1 MNIPMQ
7 LKPALW
13 GAFGG
18 AVALAIIGFNW
29 GGWVLG
35 ATAEQRAENA
45 ANEAVVAA
53 LAPIAPTSSA
63 KHRRRR
69 QPGRDEENQC
79 LAAGLV
85 PGKGRFATLPGAS
98 LPDWRWRAPAPSCS
112 TRRRPDGEQMHKL
125 KIGQTVQLLPTQ
137 LNRGAS
143 GRD

>member
-35 ATAEQRAENA
+35 ATAEQRAKYA

-53 LAPIAPTSSA
+53 LAPICAD
-63 KHRRRR
+63 KFR
-69 QPGRDEENQC
+69 QNADAGAN
-79 LAAGLV
+79 LAEMKKINVWQQGSYLE
-85 PGKGRFATLPGAS
+85 KGGWATLPGAS
-98 LPDWRWRAPAPSCS
+98 LPDSAVARACA
-112 TRRRPDGEQMHKL
+112 E
-125 KIGQTVQLLPTQ
+125 LLNTPKT
-137 LNRGAS
+137 
-143 GRD
+143 